1 MQHPVGAHAL
11 LADGRTAALVDP
23 DGNIAWLPWPRID
36 SPPCLLSILDDVIGG
51 RFSVA
56 PADRTATVI
65 ERVYEPGT
73 LVLRTV
79 WRTDRGELTVHEALA
94 WDGPPR
100 LLRALRA
107 RGVIDVVVQ
116 LSLAPNAARAHAFVT
131 ADGQHAV
138 GSRWRR

>member
-36 SPPCLLSILDDVIGG
+36 SPPCLLSILDDVVGG
-51 RFSVA
+51 RFAVA
-56 PADRTATVI
+56 PADPNATVI

-79 WRTDRGELTVHEALA
+79 WSTDRGELTVHEALA

-107 RGVIDVVVQ
+107 
-116 LSLAPNAARAHAFVT
+116 T
-131 ADGQHAV
+131 
-138 GSRWRR
+138 W

>member
-36 SPPCLLSILDDVIGG
+36 SPPCLLSILDDVVGG
-51 RFSVA
+51 RFVVA
-56 PADRTATVI
+56 PADPTATVI

-79 WRTDRGELTVHEALA
+79 WSTDRGELTVHEALA

-107 RGVIDVVVQ
+107 RAVAG
-116 LSLAPNAARAHAFVT
+116 AECGAGARVR
-131 ADGQHAV
+131 DRGRQHPV